1 MFRSEDTI
9 VAIATPEGRGAI
21 GVVRLSGSE
30 ARRIAETLLRRS
42 KPLQPRRA
50 SLGRVLASNGAGD
63 RAIDQVVATF
73 FPEPRS
79 YTGEDVVEIA
89 AHGNP
94 LLLRRIV
101 ECAMESGARLAEPGE
116 FTLRAFL
123 SGKIDLVQAE
133 SISDLVA
140 ADTPLQARVALD
152 QLHGTL
158 TQAIQG
164 LEARLFD
171 MVARLEASL
180 DFPEEGYHFVATETL
195 AAELGDVVHEIDRL
209 LAGAR
214 EGRVIREGR
223 QLVIAGKPNVGKS
236 SLFNQLAGFE
246 RAIVT
251 PSPGTTRDLLSE
263 RVDLAGLA
271 VTVVDTAGVREGAEA
286 IEQEGIARARAAAG
300 QAELVV
306 LVLDRSRP
314 LEQADEDVLVATRHQ
329 PRVTAINKCDLP
341 AAWALDGR
349 FANAVE
355 ISAVT
360 GEGMRELRAA
370 IARALVGREPVRDSI
385 TVTNLR
391 QQDLLVRSR
400 EALARARSVAEEGA
414 PEEVV
419 LIDVR
424 EALDALGELTG
435 RRTSDDVLHEIFKR
449 FCIGK

>member
-1 MFRSEDTI
+1 MFRSDDTI

-63 RAIDQVVATF
+63 HEIDQVVATF

-101 ECAMESGARLAEPGE
+101 ECAMEKGARLAEPGE

-133 SISDLVA
+133 SISDIVA

-158 TQAIQG
+158 TQAIQR
-164 LEARLFD
+164 LEALLFD

-180 DFPEEGYHFVATETL
+180 DFPEEGYHFVTTDTL
-195 AAELGDVVHEIDRL
+195 GAELADVVLAIDRL
-209 LAGAR
+209 LAGAG

-236 SLFNQLAGFE
+236 SLFNQLVGFE

-251 PSPGTTRDLLSE
+251 PSPGTTRDLLAE
-263 RVDLAGLA
+263 RVDLQGLA
-271 VTVVDTAGVREGAEA
+271 VTVVDTAGVREGAEE
-286 IEQEGIARARAAAG
+286 IEQEGIARARGAAD

-314 LEQADEDVLVATRHQ
+314 LDEADQDVIAASHHR
-329 PRVTAINKCDLP
+329 PRVIVINKCDLP
-341 AAWALDGR
+341 AAWTVDER
-349 FANAVE
+349 IEQPVE
-355 ISAVT
+355 ISAAT
-360 GEGMRELRAA
+360 GEGLNVLRAA
-370 IARALVGREPVRDSI
+370 VARALVGREPLRDSI
-385 TVTNLR
+385 AVTNLR
-391 QQDLLVRSR
+391 HHDLLVRAHD
-400 EALARARSVAEEGA
+400 ALARARSVAEDGA
-414 PEEVV
+414 PEELV

-424 EALDALGELTG
+424 EALDSLGDLTG
-435 RRTSDDVLHEIFKR
+435 RRTSDDVLQQIFSR